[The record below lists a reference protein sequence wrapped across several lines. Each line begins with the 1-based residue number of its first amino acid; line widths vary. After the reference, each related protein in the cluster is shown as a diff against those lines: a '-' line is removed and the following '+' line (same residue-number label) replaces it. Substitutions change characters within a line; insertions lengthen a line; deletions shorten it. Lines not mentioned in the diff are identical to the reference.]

1 MKKRIR
7 PIRTKL
13 PKATQEMKDTI
24 VEFFNANK
32 SLKKKTICRELCIP
46 LMAIYTANR
55 TDGMAY
61 LSHKVATKLLTY
73 IENYQKPKNR

>member
-1 MKKRIR
+1 MKKIIK

-24 VEFFNANK
+24 VVFFNENK

-61 LSHKVATKLLTY
+61 LSYKVAMKLLTY
-73 IENYQKPKNR
+73 IENHQNKKP

>member
-24 VEFFNANK
+24 LAFFNANK

-46 LMAIYTANR
+46 LMAIYTAARN
-55 TDGMAY
+55 DNKSYISYA
-61 LSHKVATKLLTY
+61 VATKLLTY
-73 IENYQKPKNR
+73 IENYQKR